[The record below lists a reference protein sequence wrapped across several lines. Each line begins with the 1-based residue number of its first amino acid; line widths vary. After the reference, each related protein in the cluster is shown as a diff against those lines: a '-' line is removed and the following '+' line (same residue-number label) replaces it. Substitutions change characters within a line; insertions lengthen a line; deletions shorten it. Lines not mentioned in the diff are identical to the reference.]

1 MNGHGRVDAAA
12 TCEPGPSH
20 LNTNGLSPTN
30 GTNGT
35 SGSAKSTP
43 NDDPPPVTLARPFR
57 SRKNRPCDGCRRA
70 KTRCAI
76 VAVGTPCVE
85 CQHTRKKCTFDELPR
100 QRKKPAA
107 ASSSTDGNPSFSND
121 NTKKRSLSPNRASS
135 SRQQSYGDAYH
146 EEITIDSTSSKK
158 ARFDSEG
165 SESPGAYSEGKDSG
179 VSLEETL
186 GYHMITSV
194 LTDDLLPVGARRA
207 GSQGDEHTRQISLDS
222 TKPQYVIFSYR
233 IENESARTRLSSSSI
248 LAPIHTVLSLKLSF
262 KKVTPRFR
270 FFLHRQELL
279 DIRRRCLPKVYVS
292 ALNHLPGGVNGIH
305 RSSLAAVS
313 DALLDVSARPVGDAE
328 ELYLILAKAI
338 AQAQLIGLHLD
349 PTEWGI
355 PEWEKDWRRVLWW
368 GLRVHDGWMSFLN
381 SRPSHI
387 QANNHDVSVPSLA
400 AIRRCT
406 EGDGLAFHLL
416 CRLAVVVARLQRE
429 ICTVMARREE
439 REERVARVVE
449 IEADVEELVAEVR
462 THVNKGKEVP
472 GFASFI
478 TSLLGLRC
486 MIRRIAIELAIG
498 LGAPFT
504 PDPDTLT
511 RYAQAVDYIASLN
524 KKGEEGIF
532 DGWWLVHV
540 GHVLSSVMSS
550 LIRLSLATMAS
561 EGEDAPTP
569 SFGGG
574 DGEAKKLL
582 PVPPSL
588 NPIFLLARLRVAL
601 QEARDKWHWD
611 LADAA
616 LARADNVA
624 RVEIEGGG
632 YGLVVKALKGEWA
645 SPKLVNVQAG
655 GKCNIDLSTLGT
667 HLDWTGFQG
676 FEGMQHVGDAYGQGW
691 SPDYGVVSS

>member
-1 MNGHGRVDAAA
+1 
-12 TCEPGPSH
+12 
-20 LNTNGLSPTN
+20 
-30 GTNGT
+30 
-35 SGSAKSTP
+35 
-43 NDDPPPVTLARPFR
+43 
-57 SRKNRPCDGCRRA
+57 
-70 KTRCAI
+70 
-76 VAVGTPCVE
+76 
-85 CQHTRKKCTFDELPR
+85 
-100 QRKKPAA
+100 
-107 ASSSTDGNPSFSND
+107 
-121 NTKKRSLSPNRASS
+121 
-135 SRQQSYGDAYH
+135 
-146 EEITIDSTSSKK
+146 
-158 ARFDSEG
+158 
-165 SESPGAYSEGKDSG
+165 
-179 VSLEETL
+179 
-186 GYHMITSV
+186 
-194 LTDDLLPVGARRA
+194 
-207 GSQGDEHTRQISLDS
+207 
-222 TKPQYVIFSYR
+222 
-233 IENESARTRLSSSSI
+233 
-248 LAPIHTVLSLKLSF
+248 
-262 KKVTPRFR
+262 
-270 FFLHRQELL
+270 
-279 DIRRRCLPKVYVS
+279 
-292 ALNHLPGGVNGIH
+292 
-305 RSSLAAVS
+305 
-313 DALLDVSARPVGDAE
+313 
-328 ELYLILAKAI
+328 
-338 AQAQLIGLHLD
+338 
-349 PTEWGI
+349 
-355 PEWEKDWRRVLWW
+355 
-368 GLRVHDGWMSFLN
+368 MSFLN

-387 QANNHDVSVPSLA
+387 QANNHDVSIPSLA
-400 AIRRCT
+400 SIRTCS

-449 IEADVEELVAEVR
+449 IEADVEELVTEVR
-462 THVNKGKEVP
+462 THVNEEREIP

-550 LIRLSLATMAS
+550 LIRLSLATTAS
-561 EGEDAPTP
+561 VGEDAPPP
-569 SFGGG
+569 SFTGEE
-574 DGEAKKLL
+574 GEAKKLL

-624 RVEIEGGG
+624 GVLGNLLEGEDEMEGGG

-645 SPKLVNVQAG
+645 SPRLVHVHAG
-655 GKCNIDLSTLGT
+655 GKWNIDLSALGT

-676 FEGMQHVGDAYGQGW
+676 FEGMQPVGDGQGW
-691 SPDYGVVSS
+691 SPDYGVVAS